1 MNKIVPDRIGV
12 YDDMPVEPS
21 APAQPKAAVP
31 HDLRP
36 LHDRV
41 LVRRDPPESR
51 SKGGIVIPDVGKEKA
66 LTGTV
71 IAVGP
76 GTEWADG
83 VFHKTQLTPGD
94 RVMFSLS
101 VNVPYADLV
110 QDGDLVMMAER
121 DVLGV
126 LSYR

>member
-1 MNKIVPDRIGV
+1 MNNIVPDAIGIV
-12 YDDMPVEPS
+12 DEMRLRADREI
-21 APAQPKAAVP
+21 KGNLGWCG
-31 HDLRP
+31 LRP

-41 LVRRDPPESR
+41 LVRRDPPAEQTV
-51 SKGGIVIPDVGKEKA
+51 GGIVIPEMGKEKA

-76 GTEWADG
+76 GTEWGDG
-83 VFHKTQLTPGD
+83 VFHKTQLKPGD
-94 RVMFSLS
+94 RVVFSLS

-110 QDGDLVMMAER
+110 QDGDLVMMSER

-126 LSYR
+126 LV